1 MTGARMSQQKIE
13 VVQDYSKPVAEVFAY
28 LADHNNLRKV
38 FGIPVRRVRD
48 GENEVNGVGSVRR
61 LGLGPLAIEETVT
74 ALSPNRSID
83 YRISK
88 GGFPIRNHSGR
99 IEFSGSGRG
108 ARVAW
113 TIQFD
118 APLPLLGPAVKLVLG
133 QAIRLGLK
141 RV

>member
-1 MTGARMSQQKIE
+1 MSQQKVE
-13 VVQDYSKPVAEVFAY
+13 VVQDYSKPVAEVFSY
-28 LADHNNLRKV
+28 LADHNNLGRV

-48 GENEVNGVGSVRR
+48 GQGDVNGVGSVRR
-61 LGLGPLAIEETVT
+61 LGLGPLAVEETVT

-88 GGFPIRNHSGR
+88 GGGPIRNHCGKL
-99 IEFSGSGRG
+99 EFSGSGRG
-108 ARVAW
+108 SRVAW

-118 APLPLLGPAVKLVLG
+118 SPLPLVGPVVKLVLG

>member
-1 MTGARMSQQKIE
+1 MSQQKIE

-48 GENEVNGVGSVRR
+48 GEDDINGVGSVRR

-74 ALSPNRSID
+74 ALSPNRSIE

-88 GGFPIRNHSGR
+88 GGYPIRNHSGR
-99 IEFSGSGRG
+99 LDFSGSGRG

-113 TIQFD
+113 TIRFD
-118 APLPLLGPAVKLVLG
+118 SPLPLVGLAVKLVLG
-133 QAIRLGLK
+133 QAIRFGLR

>member
-1 MTGARMSQQKIE
+1 VSRQKIE
-13 VVQDYSKPVAEVFAY
+13 IVQDYDKPVAEVFSY
-28 LADHNNLRKV
+28 LADHNNLGKI
-38 FGIPVRRVRD
+38 FGIPVRRIRD
-48 GENEVNGVGSVRR
+48 GAGAPNGVGSVRR
-61 LGLGPLAIEETVT
+61 IGIGPLAVEETVT
-74 ALSPNRSID
+74 AWSANRSID

-88 GGFPIRNHSGR
+88 GGYPIRNHSGR

-113 TIQFD
+113 IIQFD
-118 APLPLLGPAVKLVLG
+118 SPLPLVGPALKLVLG